1 MNKLIL
7 GIYLYRIF
15 HEHTF
20 IYRFINLLFDSR
32 LFHNTIRNINGVLW
46 HCSIFILSIQ
56 REVF

>member
-15 HEHTF
+15 SRYF
-20 IYRFINLLFDSR
+20 YLPFLLIYFLIQGHPIIQLEILMASYGIAAFLF
-32 LFHNTIRNINGVLW
+32 
-46 HCSIFILSIQ
+46 SIQ